1 MKIYSPEDVRAL
13 DTNSKWLGLHP
24 KFLME
29 NAGRGVADT
38 IEEKFP
44 PNKFPNVVV
53 VCGTG
58 NNGGDGFVAARHLAT
73 KGYNVTVALLG
84 TSKNIRSD
92 ESRHNWEL
100 LEKMIFSVK
109 LIQIRDSTSLN
120 KLEKPL
126 SSANIV
132 VDAILGVGSRGA
144 PRGLYGEAI
153 KLINK
158 YKENVGFKI
167 VAIDI
172 PSGLDVFEG
181 RLYEPGVRANIT
193 ITFVASKNGLTP
205 EIGGEIVIK
214 HIGQPPEAEILV
226 GPGDV
231 LRILKDRPANSHKG
245 DYGRIMIVGGSKE
258 YYGAPALSGLAAL
271 NTGADL
277 VFIYAPKPA
286 AEVIKTFSPDLIVRP
301 LDSDFISVEQVDFLL
316 SEADN
321 MDVVIVGPGISVND
335 IALDGA
341 YKLISELLSK
351 GKKVVV
357 DADGL
362 KALAKFGLLN
372 LPRNGKLII
381 TPHAGEFKKIFN
393 VKPSDDVVSRGEQVK
408 ELAEKHSVT
417 ILLKGHID
425 VISNGSEVKFNV
437 TGNPGMTV
445 GGTGDVLTGITGA
458 LFSLTDDT
466 LLAAASAAFLS
477 GLAGDYAY
485 RKKGYSLLATD
496 VAAELPNVIRDIQ
509 SF

>member
-1 MKIYSPEDVRAL
+1 MKIYYPEDVRAL
-13 DTNSKWLGLHP
+13 DTNSKWLGVHP

-44 PNKFPNVVV
+44 PKDHPNVVV

-58 NNGGDGFVAARHLAT
+58 NNGGAGFVAARHFAT
-73 KGYNVTVALLG
+73 RGYNVTVVLLG
-84 TSKNIRSD
+84 ISKNIRS
-92 ESRHNWEL
+92 EEAKHNWEL
-100 LEKMIFSVK
+100 LEKMFLSVK
-109 LIQIRDSTSLN
+109 LVQIRDSTSLN
-120 KLEKPL
+120 KLEKHV

-132 VDAILGVGSRGA
+132 VDAILGVGSKGA

-153 KLINK
+153 KIINK
-158 YKENVGFKI
+158 SRETVNFKI

-181 RLYEPGVRANIT
+181 KLYEPGIRADVT
-193 ITFVASKNGLTP
+193 VTFVAPKNGLTS
-205 EIGGEIVIK
+205 EIGGEIKVK
-214 HIGQPPEAEILV
+214 HIGQPPEAEVIV

-231 LRILKDRPANSHKG
+231 LRIVKDRPVNSHKG
-245 DYGRIMIVGGSKE
+245 DYGKIMIVGGSRD

-301 LDSDFISVEQVDFLL
+301 LNSEFISIEQVDFLL
-316 SEADN
+316 RDAES
-321 MDVVIVGPGISVND
+321 MDVVIVGPGIGVND
-335 IALDGA
+335 DALVGS
-341 YKLISELLSK
+341 YKLISKLLVK

-362 KALAKFGLLN
+362 KALAKYGLSS
-372 LPRNGKLII
+372 LPNGGSLII

-393 VKPSDDVVSRGEQVK
+393 INPSDDVFSRGEQVR
-408 ELAEKHSVT
+408 ELARKYGIT

-425 VISNGSEVKFNV
+425 VISNGGEVKFNI

-458 LFSLTDDT
+458 LFALTDDS
-466 LLAAASAAFLS
+466 LLAAGSAAFLS
-477 GLAGDYAY
+477 GIAGDYAY
-485 RKKGYSLLATD
+485 KKKGYSLLATD
-496 VAAELPNVIRDIQ
+496 VVAELPHVINDIRDL
-509 SF
+509 